1 MLDSTCENSS
11 KTVYARHDIIH
22 SKKGKSSLYFIF
34 TPNMIRYLQNEQHEI
49 VQYFVDTTFRIV
61 PAKFK
66 PYKLHVIIGFNKKF
80 KQTVLCLLILYEFM
94 DIETYSHIYKIL
106 KCEYKFKPVIVC
118 SDFQRANI
126 AALNAIYKNKIGIVT
141 CFFHFQQAIKKN

>member
-61 PAKFK
+61 PAN
-66 PYKLHVIIGFNKKF
+66 LS
-80 KQTVLCLLILYEFM
+80 LINYM
-94 DIETYSHIYKIL
+94 WIS
-106 KCEYKFKPVIVC
+106 
-118 SDFQRANI
+118 
-126 AALNAIYKNKIGIVT
+126 ALIKN
-141 CFFHFQQAIKKN
+141 